1 MTEARSFK
9 YWTFHAMSLDR
20 ISGRNRWKNVKY
32 SDDYDYR
39 TTEYL
44 LEYLRELRSRKLI
57 RGVVHTLRST
67 LRKNI
72 NGIANPVLY
81 EKSNVGTKQLIE
93 DFHEEIVKCLKFIFE
108 FSDESQL
115 KYQEKIEFFLETR

>member
-1 MTEARSFK
+1 M
-9 YWTFHAMSLDR
+9 
-20 ISGRNRWKNVKY
+20 
-32 SDDYDYR
+32 
-39 TTEYL
+39 
-44 LEYLRELRSRKLI
+44 
-57 RGVVHTLRST
+57 VHTLRST

-93 DFHEEIVKCLKFIFE
+93 DFHEEIVKCLKFIYE